1 VYKSPI
7 LLHRILFLLSP
18 LSPFYCFFLHV
29 EGSGSVNAM
38 SSLAGN
44 EKLLASSDMPNNTES
59 LRNTDPQSNN
69 KTSLLSSSTEIHEST
84 LLVTNRTPSPTGKPK
99 RSRKHP
105 KNKSSH
111 CGPTVTRDKPVRS
124 SKTHKKVTKLDNI
137 MILDPVE
144 KAVKSDDIAVPDP
157 DQIAVLSE
165 HDNYE
170 PSAKKRKKHI
180 RNEPSA
186 KKRKKHDN
194 YEPSAKKRRTIK
206 FIIESTPLE
215 PSHNRNS
222 IANLRA
228 ESSKKESTIFGTHTP
243 SHSPPVRINTHTPC
257 SIPEVDDLKHSNC
270 NNQFMFSDFM
280 PEVPFTLPKE
290 NRRMDDKVKPVLSP
304 LVDSHG
310 ADVGGTTT
318 NIEVFIDDEVKP
330 PQSPLV
336 DSHGADIGGTTP
348 IFEGVS
354 KTHLSDVS
362 APSAV
367 GNVITTGGAGQDVSQ
382 ERVASNMDNN
392 LVEKPI
398 LFSYVDVV
406 DMSAHQCCGF
416 SYILRLVD
424 PIARVGHATPMKTN
438 SSVDVI
444 SGFRRLMSM
453 SRIQPSTIYYAS
465 TLSDVISSSERYS
478 YVLFVEKSHSTTMLL
493 ERQLYLN
500 QMKRWLK
507 GYGNEWLR
515 GALIVQAVTNTL
527 SLHNVAPSTD

>member
-1 VYKSPI
+1 
-7 LLHRILFLLSP
+7 L
-18 LSPFYCFFLHV
+18 
-29 EGSGSVNAM
+29 
-38 SSLAGN
+38 
-44 EKLLASSDMPNNTES
+44 
-59 LRNTDPQSNN
+59 
-69 KTSLLSSSTEIHEST
+69 
-84 LLVTNRTPSPTGKPK
+84 
-99 RSRKHP
+99 
-105 KNKSSH
+105 
-111 CGPTVTRDKPVRS
+111 
-124 SKTHKKVTKLDNI
+124 
-137 MILDPVE
+137 
-144 KAVKSDDIAVPDP
+144 
-157 DQIAVLSE
+157 
-165 HDNYE
+165 
-170 PSAKKRKKHI
+170 
-180 RNEPSA
+180 
-186 KKRKKHDN
+186 
-194 YEPSAKKRRTIK
+194 
-206 FIIESTPLE
+206 
-215 PSHNRNS
+215 
-222 IANLRA
+222 
-228 ESSKKESTIFGTHTP
+228 
-243 SHSPPVRINTHTPC
+243 
-257 SIPEVDDLKHSNC
+257 
-270 NNQFMFSDFM
+270 
-280 PEVPFTLPKE
+280 
-290 NRRMDDKVKPVLSP
+290 
-304 LVDSHG
+304 
-310 ADVGGTTT
+310 
-318 NIEVFIDDEVKP
+318 
-330 PQSPLV
+330 
-336 DSHGADIGGTTP
+336 
-348 IFEGVS
+348 

-367 GNVITTGGAGQDVSQ
+367 GNVITTGGAGQDLSQ

-478 YVLFVEKSHSTTMLL
+478 NVLFVEKSHSTTMLL

>member
-1 VYKSPI
+1 
-7 LLHRILFLLSP
+7 LF
-18 LSPFYCFFLHV
+18 
-29 EGSGSVNAM
+29 
-38 SSLAGN
+38 
-44 EKLLASSDMPNNTES
+44 
-59 LRNTDPQSNN
+59 
-69 KTSLLSSSTEIHEST
+69 SSSTEIHQST
-84 LLVTNRTPSPTGKPK
+84 LLVTNRTPTPTGKPK
-99 RSRKHP
+99 RSRKQP

-111 CGPTVTRDKPVRS
+111 CGPTVTGEKPVRR
-124 SKTHKKVTKLDNI
+124 SKSHKKVTKLDNI

-144 KAVKSDDIAVPDP
+144 KAVKSDEIAVPDP

-170 PSAKKRKKHI
+170 PSAKKRKKH
-180 RNEPSA
+180 
-186 KKRKKHDN
+186 DN
-194 YEPSAKKRRTIK
+194 YEPSAKKWKKHDSYEPSAKKRKTIK
-206 FIIESTPLE
+206 FIIKSTPLE
-215 PSHNRNS
+215 PSHTSNS
-222 IANLRA
+222 IANLHA
-228 ESSKKESTIFGTHTP
+228 ESSKEESYIFGTHTP
-243 SHSPPVRINTHTPC
+243 SHSPPVGINTHTPC
-257 SIPEVDDLKHSNC
+257 SIPAVNDLKHSNC

-290 NRRMDDKVKPVLSP
+290 NRHIDDEVKPVLSP

-318 NIEVFIDDEVKP
+318 N
-330 PQSPLV
+330 L
-336 DSHGADIGGTTP
+336 
-348 IFEGVS
+348 EGVS
-354 KTHLSDVS
+354 QVHLSDAS
-362 APSAV
+362 STSAV
-367 GNVITTGGAGQDVSQ
+367 GNVIPTGGAGQDLSQ

-392 LVEKPI
+392 LVDKPI

-406 DMSAHQCCGF
+406 DMLAHQCCGF

-438 SSVDVI
+438 SSIDVI

-465 TLSDVISSSERYS
+465 TLSDVISTSERYS
-478 YVLFVEKSHSTTMLL
+478 NVLFVEKSHSTTMLL
-493 ERQLYLN
+493 EQQLYLN

-507 GYGNEWLR
+507 GYGNEWLH